1 MQNIQ
6 QKGLRTERKV
16 VRRERERDSLLPYH
30 EQKGSG
36 CGKCVLLL
44 NISKVR
50 LKQIGRQ
57 EERVSP
63 ANEEKK
69 RKVKR
74 ERVLDVEGYFMGNF
88 CRLLSIQ
95 LIYTLVYIS
104 NLEIFLIKLLF
115 LFSSWSGLCVFVRMH
130 AKWSNLHIIIILKQ
144 KINNQ
149 EG

>member
-1 MQNIQ
+1 M
-6 QKGLRTERKV
+6 
-16 VRRERERDSLLPYH
+16 
-30 EQKGSG
+30 
-36 CGKCVLLL
+36 
-44 NISKVR
+44 
-50 LKQIGRQ
+50 GRQ

-115 LFSSWSGLCVFVRMH
+115 LFSSWSGLCVYAHMH
-130 AKWSNLHIIIILKQ
+130 AKWSNLHIIIILK
-144 KINNQ
+144 
-149 EG
+149 